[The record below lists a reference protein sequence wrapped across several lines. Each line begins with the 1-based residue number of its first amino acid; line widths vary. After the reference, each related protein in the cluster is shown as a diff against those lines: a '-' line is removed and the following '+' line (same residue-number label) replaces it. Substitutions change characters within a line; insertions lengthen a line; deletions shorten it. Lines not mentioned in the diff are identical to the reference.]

1 MSLSEIRIT
10 QDLKKRKLLFKMFVR
25 KGNIFDN
32 LKNNRIFGKGD
43 IFKCDKLMICIGDI
57 LCDFVSIDGMKWLIQ
72 LDVDMKIVI
81 FLKSDKLI
89 IRHELIFDFYE
100 SLEACINPFHS
111 SFILVDLCGLAE
123 CIFDSFFKFREGKER
138 SVHLLQCSN
147 IS

>member
-1 MSLSEIRIT
+1 M
-10 QDLKKRKLLFKMFVR
+10 KKRKLLFKVFVR
-25 KGNIFDN
+25 KGNILDN
-32 LKNNRIFGKGD
+32 LKNNRIFSKGD

-89 IRHELIFDFYE
+89 IRHKLIFNFNE
-100 SLEACINPFHS
+100 SLEACVNPFHS
-111 SFILVDLCGLAE
+111 SFILIDLCGLVK